1 MPYSVEFKDNTSPLG
16 NGAYQPNWSFQKGQ
30 KILYE
35 GTEAEVISISPI
47 LVIKTTD
54 RVVCGN
60 IQKRIRCV
68 K

>member
-1 MPYSVEFKDNTSPLG
+1 MPYSVELKDNTSPLD
-16 NGAYQPNWSFQKGQ
+16 NGAYQPNWIFQKGQ

-35 GTEAEVISISPI
+35 GKEAEVISINPI
-47 LVIKTTD
+47 LVIKTRD

-68 K
+68 Q